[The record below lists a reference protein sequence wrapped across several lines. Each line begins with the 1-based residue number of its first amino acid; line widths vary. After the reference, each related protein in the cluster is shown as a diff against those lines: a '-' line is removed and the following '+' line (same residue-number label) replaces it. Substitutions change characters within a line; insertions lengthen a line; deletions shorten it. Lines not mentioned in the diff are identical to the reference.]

1 MKLTIFNKTK
11 MLIIISIKGI
21 QFSKRTIILEKTNV
35 RSQNNSLIIF
45 QILAT
50 HSEIKIDHWINSN
63 RKESLIL

>member
-11 MLIIISIKGI
+11 MLTIISIKGI

-50 HSEIKIDHWINSN
+50 HLEIKIDHWINSN